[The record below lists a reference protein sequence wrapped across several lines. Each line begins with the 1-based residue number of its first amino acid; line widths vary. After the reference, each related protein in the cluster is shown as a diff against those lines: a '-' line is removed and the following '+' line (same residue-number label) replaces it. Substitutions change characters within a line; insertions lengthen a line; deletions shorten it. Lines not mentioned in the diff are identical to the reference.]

1 MTTFDKVLGVDMQSN
16 SLYNHFRE
24 KEAFFN
30 VNNPVKNLFSEMSKR
45 RLLLLSFGALV
56 FLLAL
61 TLMVYQGTKK
71 TVALTLDGEE
81 RIVKTHADTVEDI
94 LRELEIQVGTEDY
107 LFPKAETK
115 IKNNLEIAWE
125 PAKQV
130 TITYNDKEPNKVW
143 TTADSVKELL
153 EQQGIEVKEQDQIS
167 PGLNSSIKNG
177 LQINVEEAFK
187 VTLVD
192 GGKLKELWSTSTTVA
207 DFLKQH
213 GIQLNELDRVE
224 PKLEQTIDDKTKINV
239 VRVEKVTDVVEES
252 VDYAV
257 VTKNDNSLKKGTEKV
272 IQEGREGQVSKVYQV
287 VLENGKEVSRKLVET
302 KTLQESQNKIVAV
315 GNQVQTASIS
325 RGSAPVSGKEFYVNS
340 TAYTAFCNGC
350 SGVTATG
357 INLRSNPD
365 IKVIAVDPSVIPLG
379 SKVYVEGYGHA
390 IAADTGSAIKGNKID
405 VFFATKE
412 EAYRWGVRKVKI
424 TILE

>member
-1 MTTFDKVLGVDMQSN
+1 
-16 SLYNHFRE
+16 
-24 KEAFFN
+24 
-30 VNNPVKNLFSEMSKR
+30 
-45 RLLLLSFGALV
+45 
-56 FLLAL
+56 
-61 TLMVYQGTKK
+61 MVYQGTKK
-71 TVALTLDGEE
+71 TVALTLDGKE

-94 LRELEIQVGTEDY
+94 LRELKIQVRAEDY
-107 LFPKAETK
+107 LFPKANTK
-115 IKNNLEIAWE
+115 LENNLEIAWE

-130 TITYNDKEPNKVW
+130 TITLNDKEPNKVW

-153 EQQGIEVKEQDQIS
+153 EQHGITVKTQDQIF
-167 PGLNSSIKNG
+167 PGLDTAIKNG
-177 LQINVEEAFK
+177 LSINVEEAFK

-192 GGKLKELWSTSTTVA
+192 GGKPQELWSTSTTVA
-207 DFLKQH
+207 DFLKQQ

-224 PKLEQTIDDKTKINV
+224 PKLEQTIDDGTKVSV

-252 VDYAV
+252 VEYAV
-257 VTKNDNSLKKGTEKV
+257 VTKNDSSLKKGTEKV
-272 IQEGREGQVSKVYQV
+272 IQEGQEGQVSKVYQV

-302 KTLQESQNKIVAV
+302 KTLKESQNKIVAI
-315 GNQVQTASIS
+315 GTQVQTASIS
-325 RGSAPVSGKEFYVNS
+325 RGAEAVSGKEFYVNS
-340 TAYTAFCNGC
+340 TAYTAYCNGC

-390 IAADTGSAIKGNKID
+390 IAGDTGSAIKGNKID
-405 VFFATKE
+405 VFFPTKE
-412 EAYRWGVRKVKI
+412 QAYRWGVRKVKI

>member
-1 MTTFDKVLGVDMQSN
+1 MQSN

>member
-1 MTTFDKVLGVDMQSN
+1 MQSN

-315 GNQVQTASIS
+315 GTQVQTASIS

>member
-1 MTTFDKVLGVDMQSN
+1 M
-16 SLYNHFRE
+16 
-24 KEAFFN
+24 
-30 VNNPVKNLFSEMSKR
+30 NNTVKNLFSEMSKR

-71 TVALTLDGEE
+71 TVALTLDGKE

-94 LRELEIQVGTEDY
+94 LRELKIQVRAEDY
-107 LFPKAETK
+107 LFPKANTK
-115 IKNNLEIAWE
+115 LENNLEIAWE

-130 TITYNDKEPNKVW
+130 TITLNDKEPNKVW

-153 EQQGIEVKEQDQIS
+153 EQHGITVKTQDQIF
-167 PGLNSSIKNG
+167 PGLDTAIKNG
-177 LQINVEEAFK
+177 LSINVEEAFK

-192 GGKLKELWSTSTTVA
+192 GGKPQELWSTSTTVA
-207 DFLKQH
+207 DFLKQQ

-224 PKLEQTIDDKTKINV
+224 PKLEQTIDDGTKVSV

-252 VDYAV
+252 VEYAV
-257 VTKNDNSLKKGTEKV
+257 VTKNDSSLKKGTEKV
-272 IQEGREGQVSKVYQV
+272 IQEGQEGQVSKVYQV

-302 KTLQESQNKIVAV
+302 KTLKESQNKIVAI
-315 GNQVQTASIS
+315 GTQVQTASIS
-325 RGSAPVSGKEFYVNS
+325 RGAEAVSGKEFYVNS
-340 TAYTAFCNGC
+340 TAYTAYCNGC

-390 IAADTGSAIKGNKID
+390 IAGDTGSAIKGNKID
-405 VFFATKE
+405 VFFPTKE
-412 EAYRWGVRKVKI
+412 QAYRWGVRKVKI

>member
-315 GNQVQTASIS
+315 GTQVQTASIS